1 MRYSAR
7 VEELYCL
14 RNKETG
20 EIAQIFDHVQT
31 DYEGVSHSWGLRT
44 KTCFP
49 LWVVNDPKI
58 AEDTRTR
65 PSGNHFCNT
74 YENPNVEYNW
84 NPDEWEVVQQ
94 TTTTVVEPIT
104 KGELS

>member
-1 MRYSAR
+1 MIYRHVKAQ
-7 VEELYCL
+7 YCL

-20 EIAQIFDHVQT
+20 EIAQISDHVRT

-44 KTCFP
+44 KTGFP
-49 LWVVNDPKI
+49 LLAVNDPKI
-58 AEDTRTR
+58 AEDVRTR
-65 PSGNHFCNT
+65 SSGNRVGNT
-74 YENPNVEYNW
+74 YTNPNVESNW

-104 KGELS
+104 KGERS